1 MDTAQLSLVR
11 QPFNDPDFL
20 FELKHDGFRA
30 LAHIWDGNCELVSRK
45 RNAYKSFNEL
55 RENLA
60 KLKVQKTVIDG
71 ELVCLDSEGRSIFD
85 ELLFRRGCPIFTFD
99 LLYLNGRVESNNV
112 SNSLVLFGIDLAG
125 SNNVAKGND
134 VSNSGQAAIL
144 IEGNDNNVQ
153 GNELTEAPVGIL
165 KVSGTVGNTHT
176 SNSFFDLLTTVQDPV
191 LTHSIHVGP
200 KQ

>member
-1 MDTAQLSLVR
+1 
-11 QPFNDPDFL
+11 
-20 FELKHDGFRA
+20 
-30 LAHIWDGNCELVSRK
+30 
-45 RNAYKSFNEL
+45 
-55 RENLA
+55 
-60 KLKVQKTVIDG
+60 
-71 ELVCLDSEGRSIFD
+71 
-85 ELLFRRGCPIFTFD
+85 
-99 LLYLNGRVESNNV
+99 LNGRVESNNV

-176 SNSFFDLLTTVQDPV
+176 STSFFDLLTTVQDPV